1 MKKGIVGAIITVFVL
16 GCAAGISLLTFASNS
31 NPFEAPTVIRCTCY
45 TDAGT
50 TASGQQTRPGI
61 IAGKSEWMGCAAALY
76 DVKEDGS
83 IGDFIGY
90 YEVLDTG
97 AGIDTDGDGCGDS
110 IINGQSIDV
119 WLPDDAAVSEWQR
132 EHKDYVYILLIPGV
146 G

>member
-1 MKKGIVGAIITVFVL
+1 
-16 GCAAGISLLTFASNS
+16 
-31 NPFEAPTVIRCTCY
+31 
-45 TDAGT
+45 
-50 TASGQQTRPGI
+50 
-61 IAGKSEWMGCAAALY
+61 MGCAAALY

-90 YEVLDTG
+90 FEVLDTG

-119 WLPDDAAVSEWQR
+119 WMPDDAAVSEWQR
-132 EHKDYVYILLIPGV
+132 EHNDYVYILLIPGV

>member
-1 MKKGIVGAIITVFVL
+1 MET
-16 GCAAGISLLTFASNS
+16 
-31 NPFEAPTVIRCTCY
+31 PTVIRCTCY
-45 TDAGT
+45 TDTGI
-50 TASGQQTRPGI
+50 TASGQHTRDGI
-61 IAGKSEWMGCAAALY
+61 IAGKREWTGCAAALY
-76 DVKEDGS
+76 DVNEDGS

-97 AGIDTDGDGCGDS
+97 AGIDTDGDGLGDS

-132 EHKDYVYILLIPGV
+132 AHGDYCYIFLIKGV